1 MSCSSCSKASPLA
14 ESNLLPISLPIGGAT
29 ISPIPIGGTTISN
42 LPAGNPIDFSNP
54 IGGTTIT
61 PIANLP
67 AGNPIDFSGPVFD
80 AIIEDELI
88 DIVYSPPELSRGP
101 TVKAFTSKGSVG
113 LGESNDLFVKLAYS
127 VPFAASAADSYIT
140 SQISKDLILGFEPT
154 YFQIP
159 YIYSAADN
167 LVNGKYSSTTK
178 SQGDLIINEYV
189 IPYTGAVKE
198 EYVLVTTYFNVSTK
212 ILFYEIPRVFSYNSK
227 EKASVAVTPNGVDF
241 VGKISIP
248 SSFITPTPSPS
259 KKDYI
264 LTLNISP
271 DNVVTP
277 LNTNGGA
284 GGNGGQGGQT
294 ASVLV
299 AESAWV
305 GSGKK

>member
-1 MSCSSCSKASPLA
+1 MSCSSCSKASPLVD
-14 ESNLLPISLPIGGAT
+14 EILLPISLPISDNNTTTT
-29 ISPIPIGGTTISN
+29 IIPISGDIS
-42 LPAGNPIDFSNP
+42 
-54 IGGTTIT
+54 
-61 PIANLP
+61 

-80 AIIEDELI
+80 AIEDDPIINVIE
-88 DIVYSPPELSRGP
+88 VSRGL
-101 TVKAFTSKGSVG
+101 KAIAFTSNGSVG
-113 LGESNDLFVKLAYS
+113 LGESTDLFIKLAYS

-140 SQISKDLILGFEPT
+140 SQISKDLILGFEPI

-189 IPYTGAVKE
+189 IPYTGAMKE
-198 EYVLVTTYFNVSTK
+198 EFVLITTYFNVLTK

-227 EKASVAVTPNGVDF
+227 EQASVAVTPNGLDF

-264 LTLNISP
+264 LTLNINP

-277 LNTNGGA
+277 LLVGGG
-284 GGNGGQGGQT
+284 GGNSGQGGLI
-294 ASVLV
+294 ANIV
-299 AESAWV
+299 V
-305 GSGKK
+305 GEK